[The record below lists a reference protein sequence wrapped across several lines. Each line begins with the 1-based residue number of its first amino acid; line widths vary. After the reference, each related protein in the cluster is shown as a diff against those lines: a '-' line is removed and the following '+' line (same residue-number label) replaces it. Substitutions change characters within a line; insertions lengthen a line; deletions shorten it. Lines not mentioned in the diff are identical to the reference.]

1 MKIFLLV
8 NLRKTLGPFLRAWR
22 LEILVTPQSTKKILF
37 FLIRYQFIIRYM
49 RTWLVLDVISSFPI
63 DNIIL
68 LINGGGTS
76 DFGLGLKSASRAFKF
91 LRLAKL
97 LSLLKL
103 LRLSRIFR
111 YVSRFEEVSNYY

>member
-1 MKIFLLV
+1 M
-8 NLRKTLGPFLRAWR
+8 
-22 LEILVTPQSTKKILF
+22 
-37 FLIRYQFIIRYM
+37 
-49 RTWLVLDVISSFPI
+49 LDVISSFPI

-68 LINGGGTS
+68 LINGGTS

-111 YVSRFEEVSNYY
+111 YVSRYEEVNYCY